1 MALTEGQ
8 LITYAIDEVVE
19 TVTNMTP
26 MAKKTEKYTPPA
38 ASMQRSQNT
47 VWMPV
52 EQQRQTQTGWD
63 LTGKATDL
71 LELSV
76 ECNMGDPDNDF
87 FQLRADDLRDERTYR
102 RAISASAMQLANNVE
117 KSIAQQ
123 AVDMATLVVNPTTA
137 ISSNPGDGWSFVAQ
151 GEELLF
157 ARELDRSMGTAFFF
171 NPADYKKAG
180 YDLVNRNVFGEI
192 PEKAYNSGDIQRQ
205 VAGFNDVLRSPKLPN
220 IVGSTA
226 TGITVS
232 GAQKFAPV
240 AWKLDTDGNRR
251 NVDNR
256 IAQVTLSS
264 TTGLKRG
271 DKLSFT
277 GVKFLSQ
284 MAKNVLT
291 NDATFTV
298 VSVDDGTHVTISPK
312 PIALDDTSLTL
323 SQKAYANVNTSLADT
338 MVVKVLNPTTLPS
351 NVFWA
356 NDSIRLLSQP
366 IPLNHDLFSGMKTAS
381 FDIPDV
387 GLNGVIAFQ
396 GDINGLTGKC
406 RIALWYAACTV
417 RPEAVGIGFAPQ
429 S

>member
-1 MALTEGQ
+1 MSLSEGQ
-8 LITYAIDEVVE
+8 LITYAIDQVID
-19 TVTNMTP
+19 TVSNLTP
-26 MAKKTEKYTPPA
+26 MAQKTEKYVPPA

-52 EQQRQTQTGWD
+52 EQQRQSQSGWD

-76 ECNMGDPDNDF
+76 ECNMGDPINDF

-102 RAISASAMQLANNVE
+102 RAISASAQMLASEVE

-123 AVDMATLVVNPTTA
+123 AVDMASLVVNP
-137 ISSNPGDGWSFVAQ
+137 SSSIATNPGDGWAFVAE
-151 GEELLF
+151 GEKLLF
-157 ARELDRSMGTAFFF
+157 ERELSRDMGTSFFF

-180 YDLVNRNVFGEI
+180 YDLVNKNVFGQI
-192 PEKAYNSGDIQRQ
+192 PEKAYNDGDIQRQ
-205 VAGFNDVLRSPKLPN
+205 VAGFNDVLRSPKMPN
-220 IVGSTA
+220 IVASTA
-226 TGITVS
+226 TGLKVS
-232 GAQKFAPV
+232 GAQKFKPI

-256 IAQVTLSS
+256 VAQVVVTA

-271 DKLSFT
+271 DKIKFA

-291 NDATFTV
+291 DDATFTV
-298 VSVDDGTHVTISPK
+298 VSVDDSTHITISPK
-312 PIALDDTSLTL
+312 PVALDDTSLTL
-323 SQKAYANVNTSLADT
+323 AEKAYANVNTSLADQAAIT
-338 MVVKVLNPTTLPS
+338 ALNTTTLPS

-381 FDIPDV
+381 FDIPQV
-387 GLNGVIAFQ
+387 GINGVIAFQ

-406 RIALWYAACTV
+406 RIALWYAACAV
-417 RPEAVGIGFAPQ
+417 RPEAIGVGFAPQ